1 MILIGLWF
9 VNRGAAKI
17 SPASERQS
25 LHCAIS
31 RPLVRLFGAV
41 LDSRPEM
48 SFLKTP
54 CFNSPENNQF
64 CNHKLQLARPHCG
77 FPGGWRNRG
86 RLFNLGFTLMR
97 LANLQ
102 FGISALI
109 TRPARPFGLLA
120 ILCLSFAGASVNA
133 FGQGFSFIK
142 PSTNASAQAAGPDTV
157 VVMPFE
163 NRSQM
168 GKYNWI
174 RESFAILF
182 DDVLDVPGIH
192 VISTDERNLA
202 FEKLRLSPND
212 LLTRAAMIRVAA
224 TAQANLALV
233 GEFDIGEDKENS
245 TIAITARLI
254 ETREGRLVGNK
265 VFNYSGPLADLQQWQ
280 GQLAWNILYERNPSL
295 PYSKDQMIR
304 RAKKVPPLAYESFT
318 KGIQTRD
325 PKLREQ
331 FLRRAIQEYE
341 RAGESGRFAQAI
353 YELGLLS
360 YRQANFAEAMK
371 QFKELDKDD
380 DDYSESLF
388 YLGLAAYKSG
398 NNNEAIAAFEKLA
411 EAAPLLEVVNNAG
424 VVALAKGENEKA
436 LQLLR
441 RALANS
447 PNDTL
452 YRFNYGYALWRNQ
465 KFAEAAEHL
474 RVVAKA
480 NPRDGEA
487 QFLLAKSLAAAGQ
500 QAEAAQADNEAKRHL
515 SNYAKWSV
523 APDKMPP
530 LTRLKED
537 FNRAAFYKMERQ
549 QQAGSNHPLAQ
560 PVAVRQSLDRARQWI
575 SAGNDA
581 EGLNEVQRAL
591 AIDSTNAEA
600 YFLRGIIYQ
609 RRGQTESA
617 ISALQTAVS
626 SSPRMIEAHIAL
638 GRLYLVRGDRA
649 QALAHCR
656 QALGIDPQNRDAIS
670 LKQQIETGR

>member
-1 MILIGLWF
+1 
-9 VNRGAAKI
+9 
-17 SPASERQS
+17 
-25 LHCAIS
+25 
-31 RPLVRLFGAV
+31 
-41 LDSRPEM
+41 
-48 SFLKTP
+48 
-54 CFNSPENNQF
+54 
-64 CNHKLQLARPHCG
+64 
-77 FPGGWRNRG
+77 
-86 RLFNLGFTLMR
+86 MR

-102 FGISALI
+102 FEISVLT
-109 TRPARPFGLLA
+109 TRLARPFGLLM
-120 ILCLSFAGASVNA
+120 ILCLSFASASVNA
-133 FGQGFSFIK
+133 FGQGFSFIN
-142 PSTNASAQAAGPDTV
+142 PSASAASQAAPDTV

-174 RESFAILF
+174 RESFAILL
-182 DDVLDVPGIH
+182 DDVLDVPGIS

-212 LLTRAAMIRVAA
+212 LLTRAAMIRVAG

-233 GEFDIGEDKENS
+233 GEFDIGEDKES
-245 TIAITARLI
+245 TTIAITARLI

-280 GQLAWNILYERNPSL
+280 GQLAWNIVYERNPSL

-304 RAKKVPPLAYESFT
+304 RARKVPPLAYESFI

-341 RAGESGRFAQAI
+341 RAGEAGRFAQAI
-353 YELGLLS
+353 YELGLLN
-360 YRQANFAEAMK
+360 YRQANFAEAVK
-371 QFKELDKDD
+371 RFKELDKND

-388 YLGLAAYKSG
+388 YLGLASHKAG
-398 NNNEAIAAFEKLA
+398 DNNEALAAFEKLA

-424 VVALAKGENEKA
+424 AVALAKGENEKA

-441 RALANS
+441 RALANN
-447 PNDTL
+447 PNDAV

-474 RVVAKA
+474 RVIAKA

-487 QFLLAKSLAAAGQ
+487 QFLLAKSLTAAGQ

-515 SNYAKWSV
+515 PNYAKWSV

-530 LTRLKED
+530 LARLKED

-549 QQAGSNHPLAQ
+549 QQAASSRPPAQ
-560 PVAVRQSLDRARQWI
+560 QTPIRQSLDRARQLI

-581 EGLNEVQRAL
+581 EGLNELQRAL
-591 AIDSTNAEA
+591 AIDSANAEA

-626 SSPRMIEAHIAL
+626 WSPRMIEAHIVL

-656 QALGIDPQNRDAIS
+656 QAIGIDPQNRDAIA